1 MSELFENNQDKN
13 LEQHLANDT
22 IGEQKPDNADN
33 NESTI
38 FSAPLEHKDKSHKK
52 DDAKKIGRK
61 RIITVVVACVAVTAL
76 ICGALF
82 TKSEID
88 KITES
93 EKTQSEEEV
102 FPDIPL
108 LDRDSTAFTSV
119 DITNTKGTFNFT
131 TKQITTTDDAGKEQ
145 TKTYWCVN
153 DVDVSKT
160 SSSAV
165 NERIT
170 NVASITAKREID
182 TKTKE
187 QCGLNKAKIK
197 VSVTD
202 TKNGNYSF
210 SIGDKSPDGMG
221 YYFSFDNSDKIYIV
235 PIEQLSTFDFELL
248 DLTDKT
254 AIPATVFNTD
264 TSSNKLADGSYGYF
278 DSLTISGKLYNE
290 TITIEN
296 NKKENA
302 TVDIV
307 PYIITT
313 PRKMYAQKENIP
325 SALTLFSKTVN
336 VAGNYAIEI
345 NDKTLKEFGLDDPDA
360 IVTLTING
368 ESKSFK
374 FSKIDDEF
382 CAVIYDDATMIRK
395 VTIDSFA
402 FLSLKADD
410 FYYDQPFMNSMS
422 DVSGIEFVDGETKVK
437 IDLSYTE
444 DEEQVKTY
452 LAKVNGK
459 SIEIKDFQNFYQSF
473 VDVRC
478 TSFKIETPTTDAES
492 ILTIHLHDGSSTV
505 IKFYQSSAI
514 EYQFSQNE
522 EQIGKITSASYQKLI
537 RNIKELADTVN
548 GE

>member
-1 MSELFENNQDKN
+1 MSEFFENNQDKT
-13 LEQHLANDT
+13 LEQPIANDN
-22 IGEQKPDNADN
+22 IGDEQNENTNQD
-33 NESTI
+33 ESTV
-38 FSAPLEHKDKSHKK
+38 FSAPLEHKDKS
-52 DDAKKIGRK
+52 AKKNGRK
-61 RIITVVVACVAVTAL
+61 RIVTIVIACVAVVAL
-76 ICGALF
+76 VCGGLF
-82 TKSEID
+82 AKSEID
-88 KITES
+88 KITDS

-102 FPDIPL
+102 FPDISL
-108 LDRDSTAFTSV
+108 VDRDSTAFTSV
-119 DITNTKGTFNFT
+119 DITNTKGTFKFT

-145 TKTYWCVN
+145 TKTFWCVN
-153 DVDVSKT
+153 DIDVSKI

-187 QCGLNKAKIK
+187 QCGLTKAKVK

-202 TKNGNYSF
+202 PKDGNYTF
-210 SIGDKSPDGMG
+210 YIGNRSPDGLG
-221 YYFSFDNSDKIYIV
+221 YYFSFEGSDKIYVV
-235 PIEQLSTFDFELL
+235 PLDELSTFEFELL

-254 AIPATVFNTD
+254 AIPATVFDTD

-302 TVDIV
+302 TVEIV

-313 PRKMYAQKENIP
+313 PRKMYAQKENVP

-345 NDKTLKEFGLDDPDA
+345 NDKTLKEFGLDNPDA

-410 FYYDQPFMNSMS
+410 FYYNQPFMNSIS
-422 DVSGIEFVDGETKVK
+422 DVSGIELVEGETKVK

-444 DEEQVKTY
+444 DKEQVKTY
-452 LAKVNGK
+452 HAKVNGK
-459 SIEIKDFQNFYQSF
+459 TIETVDFQNFYQDF

-478 TSFKIETPTTDAES
+478 TSFKIETPTTDAAS
-492 ILTIHLHDGSSTV
+492 TITIRFHDGSSTV
-505 IKFYQSSAI
+505 INFYQSGAI
-514 EYQFSQNE
+514 EYQFSQND

-537 RNIKELADTVN
+537 RSIKELAHTAK